1 MVFVA
6 RRQTVVF
13 AWKSELLE
21 DVDHGVFEL
30 ESLFLVHRRWQ
41 VEPFDVSGDSG
52 SHRDLFKSR
61 VDFGEHVLA
70 DGNIPVVGLFGL
82 ALDLVVFSNERFQI
96 EAEDVIVLWSSGVG
110 SDRAVIVTET
120 SHHDI

>member
-1 MVFVA
+1 M
-6 RRQTVVF
+6 VF

-41 VEPFDVSGDSG
+41 VEPFDVSGNSG

-82 ALDLVVFSNERFQI
+82 SFNFMILPYQWLQI
-96 EAEDVIVLWSSGVG
+96 EAEDVIVFWSSGVG
-110 SDRAVIVTET
+110 SD
-120 SHHDI
+120 